1 MFSQSQ
7 TRNCTPIS
15 APERRPYLLGIVQG
29 AAGVSENKMDLPH
42 LCTCAI
48 VSGSM
53 LFTKH
58 FVFLAGLYCE
68 LQICV
73 CARLC
78 VCDIDLT

>member
-15 APERRPYLLGIVQG
+15 APERRSYLLGIVQG

-42 LCTCAI
+42 LRTCVI

-53 LFTKH
+53 LFTKR
-58 FVFLAGLYCE
+58 FVFVAGLYCE
-68 LQICV
+68 LQMCVCV
-73 CARLC
+73 CAAVC
-78 VCDIDLT
+78 VCVI